1 MYSLRQ
7 ATEADFDF
15 LYDLHKATMQ
25 EYVEAIWGWNE
36 EWQQEY
42 FARKWDP
49 TKRLIIRV
57 DGADAGVLVVEQR
70 ADEYYLALIELL
82 PEYQGRGVGTAV
94 VTDHLLEAQRLGLSA
109 TLHVLKTDIRARQLY
124 QRLGFTIVAEEE
136 IRYKMATGIVPVNN

>member
-7 ATEADFDF
+7 ATEADYDF
-15 LYDLHKATMQ
+15 LYDLHKTTMR
-25 EYVEAIWGWNE
+25 EYVEATWGWNE
-36 EWQQEY
+36 AWQQEY

-49 TKRLIIRV
+49 AKRLIIRV

-82 PEYQGRGVGTAV
+82 PGYQGRGVGTAV
-94 VTDHLLEAQRLGLSA
+94 ITDCLLEAQHLGLPA
-109 TLHVLKTDIRARQLY
+109 TLHVLKTDTRAIQLY

-136 IRYKMATGIVPVNN
+136 IRYKMVAGGW